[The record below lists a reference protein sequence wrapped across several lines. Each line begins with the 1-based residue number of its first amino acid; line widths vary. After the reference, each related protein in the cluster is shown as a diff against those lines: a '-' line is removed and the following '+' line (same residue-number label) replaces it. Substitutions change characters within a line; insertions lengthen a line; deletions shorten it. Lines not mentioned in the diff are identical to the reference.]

1 MTTKRFF
8 VFLLA
13 CGLVPT
19 VLAFDIVFDPQSY
32 SKLVAQLA
40 QMQQQY
46 TELVNTYQMV
56 TNQYQQMVANAQ
68 MITSKTRW
76 KAVLTPWQFPNAT
89 NTYGKTAGWISALRT
104 GAGGAAGYNQ
114 SVTKLNTYSPVWGS
128 INSAQQEQI
137 AHNYATVE
145 LRDGAT
151 INALDQLGKMRGNSA
166 AVDSAISNL
175 EIDSLSDSP
184 MLNTEVGVL
193 NKINAATLIG
203 IRSTQDTNKLLG
215 SVLDQQMADAKTR
228 RDAEAQSINND
239 IEFRRMAPIVNAQH
253 AGGGAQV
260 MRTYRLP

>member
-89 NTYGKTAGWISALRT
+89 NTYGK
-104 GAGGAAGYNQ
+104 
-114 SVTKLNTYSPVWGS
+114 
-128 INSAQQEQI
+128 
-137 AHNYATVE
+137 
-145 LRDGAT
+145 
-151 INALDQLGKMRGNSA
+151 SA
-166 AVDSAISNL
+166 APVARR
-175 EIDSLSDSP
+175 
-184 MLNTEVGVL
+184 
-193 NKINAATLIG
+193 AT
-203 IRSTQDTNKLLG
+203 TN
-215 SVLDQQMADAKTR
+215 Q
-228 RDAEAQSINND
+228 
-239 IEFRRMAPIVNAQH
+239 
-253 AGGGAQV
+253 
-260 MRTYRLP
+260 